1 MVKSSS
7 EHSAGGEKASLT
19 PADWEQEA
27 LALIAEKGIAALRV
41 EPLARR
47 LGITKGSFY
56 WHFPGRDELL
66 AKALAR
72 WEQQDRQHLRLSL
85 SAGSA
90 PADRLADF
98 VWRTSRQTLTHR
110 IYVALCA
117 TPDHPCIRPVLRRVT
132 ERRIKYLAGA
142 LEELGLAGTDARH
155 RANLMYSSYV
165 GYLQLQAQGLVPD
178 KDEPDFDAYV
188 QHVIETLIEV

>member
-1 MVKSSS
+1 MAKSSTERS
-7 EHSAGGEKASLT
+7 GAEKASLT
-19 PADWEQEA
+19 PADWEQAA
-27 LALIAEKGIAALRV
+27 LTLIAEKGIAALRV

-66 AKALAR
+66 VRALER
-72 WEQQDRQHLRLSL
+72 WERQDRQHLKLSL
-85 SAGSA
+85 KASSA
-90 PADRLADF
+90 PAERLADF

-117 TPDHPCIRPVLRRVT
+117 TPDHPSIGPVLRRVT
-132 ERRIKYLAGA
+132 GRRIKYLAAA
-142 LEELGLAGTDARH
+142 LEELGLPATDARH

>member
-1 MVKSSS
+1 MAKSSTDFV
-7 EHSAGGEKASLT
+7 GGDKASLT

-27 LALIAEKGIAALRV
+27 LAMIAEKGIGALRI

-56 WHFPGRDELL
+56 WHFPGRDDLL
-66 AKALAR
+66 LQALTR
-72 WEQQDRQHLRLSL
+72 WEQQDRQHLKRSL
-85 SAGSA
+85 SADSA
-90 PADRLADF
+90 AAERLADF

-117 TPDHPCIRPVLRRVT
+117 TPDHPCIGPVLRRVT
-132 ERRIKYLAGA
+132 ERRVKYLAAA
-142 LEELGLAGTDARH
+142 LEELGLEKIQAQH